1 MARKPKEAAPDL
13 ELPPGYVEPI
23 ATPFVDQMVEDV
35 ERIAGFDR
43 LIREIL
49 THTHATARLPA
60 ELLALMKAAVQ

>member
-13 ELPPGYVEPI
+13 ELPPEYVPPI
-23 ATPFVDQMVEDV
+23 ATPFVDQMIDDV
-35 ERIAGFDR
+35 NRIADFDR

-60 ELLALMKAAVQ
+60 ELLARMKAAVA